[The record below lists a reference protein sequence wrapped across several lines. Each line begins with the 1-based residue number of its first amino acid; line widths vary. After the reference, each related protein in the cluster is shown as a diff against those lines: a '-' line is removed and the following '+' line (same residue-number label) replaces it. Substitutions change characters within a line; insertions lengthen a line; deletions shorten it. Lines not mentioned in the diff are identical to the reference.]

1 MWRVLPEIHALRGYR
16 ALNNQERTAHLLAG
30 LPSRLIAEAL
40 DRLPIWT
47 SLAAYQI
54 GLRMDL
60 EAQVV
65 LWVTWFF
72 FSFAWLIAALWLFS
86 RGQTPGKRL
95 MGIRVIKRNGD
106 PAVWWRMFA
115 RETLIK
121 WFLILNGL
129 WFAWSFIGFP
139 GQTGLGSWSLTYGLW
154 SSLLLALDILGI
166 AMVVGYLL
174 PLWDRNRQ
182 ALHDKVMGTA
192 VVSARR

>member
-1 MWRVLPEIHALRGYR
+1 M
-16 ALNNQERTAHLLAG
+16 NNQGPATLLAG

-47 SLAAYQI
+47 SLAAYQT

-65 LWVTWFF
+65 LWVTWFL
-72 FSFAWLIAALWLFS
+72 FSFAWLIAALWLFR

-95 MGIRVIKRNGD
+95 MGIRVVKRNGD
-106 PAVWWRMFA
+106 PAGWWRTFA

-129 WFAWSFIGFP
+129 GFAWSFIKSP
-139 GQTGLGSWSLTYGLW
+139 GHTDLGLVWSLTNGLW
-154 SSLLLALDILGI
+154 GSLLLALDILGI
-166 AMVVGYLL
+166 VMAVGYLL

-182 ALHDKVMGTA
+182 ALHDKMMGTA
-192 VVSARR
+192 VVRTRR